1 MRRSPKGFGTI
12 KKMNKKY
19 LAKFPIGR
27 RRSGCSGNFVTAY
40 VTSSFTSKEKAQ
52 KWLDLKIHERS
63 RGFLPIGGA
72 HTFQEYADL
81 VIPTGALTVSFRTA
95 TDYYRSLNKHVF
107 KRFGRVLLSEIDSK
121 TLDSF
126 FDELSA
132 DYSESTVEAV
142 RTSMSVVFRSALKE
156 GHVSSNPVRETHKKG
171 ERTLDKCS
179 DKSIRTG
186 EIAIKSLQ
194 ILFKSRYQ
202 ETSVS
207 ISACS

>member
-1 MRRSPKGFGTI
+1 VKRSPKGFGTI
-12 KKMNKKY
+12 KKMNNKY

-27 RRSGCSGNFVTAY
+27 RRSGCSGNYETAY
-40 VTSSFTSKEKAQ
+40 VTKSFTSKEKAQ
-52 KWLDLKIHERS
+52 KWLDLKIHGRS

-95 TDYYRSLNKHVF
+95 TDYYRCLNKHVF
-107 KRFGRVLLSEIDSK
+107 GRFGRVLLSEIDSK

-126 FDELSA
+126 FDELSV

-156 GHVSSNPVRETHKKG
+156 GHVSSNPVRETHKKRV
-171 ERTLDKCS
+171 RTSHKCS
-179 DKSIRTG
+179 AKSTSCCK
-186 EIAIKSLQ
+186 IAS
-194 ILFKSRYQ
+194 
-202 ETSVS
+202 
-207 ISACS
+207 